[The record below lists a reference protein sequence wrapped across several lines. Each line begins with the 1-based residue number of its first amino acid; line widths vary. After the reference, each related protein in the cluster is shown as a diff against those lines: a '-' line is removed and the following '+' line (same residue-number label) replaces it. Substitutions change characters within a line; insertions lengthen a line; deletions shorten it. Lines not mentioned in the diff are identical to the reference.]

1 MKENMNDIMQFTE
14 RDVGEFCAFPY
25 QCDEDLMWQHYC
37 LEILILSR
45 LEDDKLGEIYKEEA
59 LISDLEYF
67 IPSSHQERTGS
78 RCPLV

>member
-1 MKENMNDIMQFTE
+1 MKDNIN
-14 RDVGEFCAFPY
+14 EFGQLAEQSIDGYYTYPE
-25 QCDEDLMWQHYC
+25 QNDEDLMWQHYC

-45 LEDDKLGEIYKEEA
+45 LVDDKLGEIYKEEA